1 MMRMPSSAGATKT
14 QSEGGRRR
22 WVPVRVMLPL
32 DTFVFDKERGS
43 PVLKD
48 RDWLDRVLGAL
59 RQAKVDGVSVDVWWG
74 MFAIDGMRY
83 DFSPVV
89 DLAELCLKHRMH
101 LTCIMSFHVCGNSVG
116 DSVHVPMPS
125 FVVDAV
131 RELGKGSGFYC
142 ADCHGNEATDAFSP
156 AADELPLKIGD
167 EPVPTTLLSLS
178 TTFMELFA
186 FSMRENKYLFGPNGV
201 VDEIAIGMGPCGELR
216 YPSYDETLGWKW
228 PEVGSLMC
236 FDPHMKELAAQRGVV
251 LPDVEAAT
259 FPGHLSEDKNA
270 PVPLAPVF
278 SDKDVFDS
286 DETQKFLKF
295 YDDILAEH
303 ADRMLRAA
311 QMRAF
316 RKEHRVRLSVKFSG
330 IHWMHKLRTRPA
342 EVCAGYWEYDKLLQ
356 VVAKNGAGAT
366 FTCYDMDTAVLA
378 EERPSALS
386 DPDALVSE
394 FAEAARRA
402 GVAFLEAENSLEYW
416 DAVHFN
422 KMRQNIVDSGAG
434 SFTFLRVTPS
444 TYPYRTGMSR
454 RSQCLSVTGIASV
467 IWTVFAVLA
476 VNASAQPGEN
486 DIGTIVMIVLLSVLF
501 TFLTVL
507 IYMRRVKDTLNVDF
521 MQFVS
526 GLRKIE

>member
-1 MMRMPSSAGATKT
+1 MSSTRG
-14 QSEGGRRR
+14 SEGRNDAGGRRR

-32 DTFVFDKERGS
+32 DTFVFDKERQM
-43 PVLKD
+43 PRLKN

-59 RQAKVDGVSVDVWWG
+59 REARADGVSVDVWWG

-89 DLAELCLKHRMH
+89 ELAELCLKHRMH

-116 DSVHVPMPS
+116 DTVHVPMPS

-131 RELGKGSGFYC
+131 KELGKGSGFYC

-156 AADELPLKIGD
+156 AADELPLTVGD
-167 EPVPTTLLSLS
+167 EPVPTTLLALY

-186 FSMRENKYLFGPNGV
+186 FSLREEKHMFGPDGV

-228 PEVGSLMC
+228 PEVGRLMC
-236 FDPHMKELAAQRGVV
+236 FDPHMRELAAQRGVV
-251 LPDVEAAT
+251 VPDVAAAAV
-259 FPGHLSEDKNA
+259 PALSSDDKDA
-270 PVPLAPVF
+270 EVPLAPLF
-278 SDKDVFDS
+278 SNKDLFDS
-286 DETQKFLKF
+286 AETQQFLKF

-303 ADRMLRAA
+303 ADRMLQAA
-311 QMRAF
+311 QVRAF
-316 RKEHRVRLSVKFSG
+316 RKEHKVRLSVKFSG
-330 IHWMHKLRTRPA
+330 IHWMHKLPTRPA

-366 FTCYDMDTAVLA
+366 FTCYDMDTDVLA
-378 EERPSALS
+378 DERPSALS

-402 GVAFLEAENSLEYW
+402 EVAFLAAENSLESW
-416 DAVHFN
+416 DAVHFD
-422 KMRQNIVDSGAG
+422 KMRQNIVDNGAT

-444 TYPYRTGMSR
+444 TYPYRTGLSR
-454 RSQCLSVTGIASV
+454 RAQCFAVTGIASV
-467 IWTVFAVLA
+467 IWTVFSVLA
-476 VNASAQPGEN
+476 ANISSESNSITNLV
-486 DIGTIVMIVLLSVLF
+486 VVVLQTLVL
-501 TFLTVL
+501 TFVTVL
-507 IYMRRVKDTLNVDF
+507 IYMRRVKDTLNVNF
-521 MQFVS
+521 MQFIS
-526 GLRKIE
+526 GLRRIE